1 MVLGWQSELT
11 FPDSIE
17 LQIPDESVV
26 DDSGLGIDSTLL
38 IFGGGAEE
46 DQNFGLELPHF
57 DDGGFHRTQ
66 LVRLVQTVQLHALLE
81 IVALAAD
88 YLVETDV
95 EFLFVPAM
103 APGVLGVGVDL
114 AYLVG
119 RIPYIAQPFKFNCWL
134 GGFTIA
140 LHLQGPGVVGEL
152 ESVVIVVSI
161 LVHAEEPSVAEVVEV
176 ALATQVTDVVVL
188 DNAVCLGEE
197 IENDYVS
204 IFWSEHYGGVEGR
217 HAEGICEVIEVVLV
231 D

>member
-11 FPDSIE
+11 LPDRIE

-66 LVRLVQTVQLHALLE
+66 LVGLVQTVQLHALLE

-134 GGFTIA
+134 GGLTIA
-140 LHLQGPGVVGEL
+140 LYLQGPGVVGEL
-152 ESVVIVVSI
+152 ESVVIVVSV
-161 LVHAEEPSVAEVVEV
+161 LVHAEEPSVAE
-176 ALATQVTDVVVL
+176 VVVL